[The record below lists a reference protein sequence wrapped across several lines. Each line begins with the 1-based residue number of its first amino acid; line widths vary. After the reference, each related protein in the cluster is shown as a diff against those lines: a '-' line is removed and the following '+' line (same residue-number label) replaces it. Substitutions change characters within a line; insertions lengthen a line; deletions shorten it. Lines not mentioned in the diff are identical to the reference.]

1 MKILNLKSNLF
12 LVQIFIVAF
21 ALAACTDT
29 SQDPPIALPSFTA
42 QDCTPGYK
50 PCIPEGPDVDC
61 RNGQGDGPR
70 YTARVEVTGEDVYDL
85 DRDGDGF
92 ACR

>member
-1 MKILNLKSNLF
+1 MKIRNLKSYPF
-12 LVQIFIVAF
+12 LVQIFTVAF
-21 ALAACTDT
+21 ALAACTGK
-29 SQDPPIALPSFTA
+29 SQEAPVSLPSFTG

-70 YTARVEVTGEDVYDL
+70 YTGRVEVSGKDVYDL